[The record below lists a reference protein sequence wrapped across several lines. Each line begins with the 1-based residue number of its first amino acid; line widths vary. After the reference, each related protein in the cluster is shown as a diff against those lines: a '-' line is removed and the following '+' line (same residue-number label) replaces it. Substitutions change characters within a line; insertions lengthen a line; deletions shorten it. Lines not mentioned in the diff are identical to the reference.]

1 MAGGAVRGGNPGG
14 SFPALRASER
24 NPSDCFL
31 STGSYGNRN
40 SITAKVFGEGGMG
53 LGEGR
58 GKPLP
63 SAGCTKQKNR
73 DKHTANHQ
81 AGPVLV
87 SVVLPERFTSSVRF
101 RFPELRQDLIFLPES
116 FVALPLRRCTR
127 QSLSDPSSEY
137 EFQHPQYSGCLEGC
151 QRKMCFL
158 YIFTYRYGWF
168 LEIFTDIRRGSLD

>member
-58 GKPLP
+58 GKLFFRKVPLP
-63 SAGCTKQKNR
+63 PPIPLMPGNTIFFQLILHQTLGYAEQFRSFGLYEVGADERAADKRGFDALKGIGKIKLHRKQVHGALERWKTSWAGC
-73 DKHTANHQ
+73 
-81 AGPVLV
+81 
-87 SVVLPERFTSSVRF
+87 
-101 RFPELRQDLIFLPES
+101 RFPWRPFPRS
-116 FVALPLRRCTR
+116 APPAAGYPRGVRAGAG
-127 QSLSDPSSEY
+127 
-137 EFQHPQYSGCLEGC
+137 SGCAP
-151 QRKMCFL
+151 R
-158 YIFTYRYGWF
+158 
-168 LEIFTDIRRGSLD
+168 